1 MNKVTLI
8 GRMARPPEIKR
19 FEGGGTIANLRVIT
33 HRSWRDKATNE
44 LRERSDGHTV
54 AVHHAAA
61 AERLAQQL
69 DTGDLVLVEGLL
81 ENRSWTKDGN
91 KQWITEVV
99 VRPGM
104 GTVRRLAASAKNSP
118 QGVPHDGTAPI
129 EGTQDALPVADDTG
143 LAQTDDL
150 FAQDEDSDGFDF

>member
-19 FEGGGTIANLRVIT
+19 FDGGGTIANLRVIT

-44 LRERSDGHTV
+44 LRERSDGHSV

-69 DTGDLVLVEGLL
+69 VTGDLVLVEGLL

-104 GTVRRLAASAKNSP
+104 GTVRRLAASAKSNP
-118 QGVPHDGTAPI
+118 QAAPYNGVVPMEPA
-129 EGTQDALPVADDTG
+129 QDTLPVADDTG

-150 FAQDEDSDGFDF
+150 FAQDEDSEGFDF